1 VGCVGEVSF
10 RFTVRALVPPR
21 TLAVSAASAGLSL
34 RSYRIPGGL
43 EASIEL
49 DPKYCA
55 FPGGL
60 CFLFALC
67 INSQVSF

>member
-1 VGCVGEVSF
+1 MC
-10 RFTVRALVPPR
+10 FTVPVLLPPR
-21 TLAVSAASAGLSL
+21 TLAGPAASDGLML